1 MSSVEIVVG
10 LAIAVGL
17 IGIMLPVLPGTIV
30 ILAAILV
37 WATETGGTTAWV
49 VLAVAA
55 LLLITGSV
63 VKFLV
68 PGRRLKATVPTS
80 TLLAGAVVA
89 AVGFFVIPVIG
100 LLVGFPVG
108 VYLAERRRV
117 GADAAWPSTRA
128 ALRAMGASILIEL
141 LAGLL
146 ATATW
151 VTGVVLT

>member
-1 MSSVEIVVG
+1 
-10 LAIAVGL
+10 
-17 IGIMLPVLPGTIV
+17 
-30 ILAAILV
+30 
-37 WATETGGTTAWV
+37 
-49 VLAVAA
+49 
-55 LLLITGSV
+55 
-63 VKFLV
+63 
-68 PGRRLKATVPTS
+68 
-80 TLLAGAVVA
+80 VVA